1 MASENNNNDNIT
13 TAFNAAAPVNITT
26 AAVNNV
32 TASIIFSSS
41 PLFNKNNNNSDN
53 DSENHED
60 NNNNNNDNITAA
72 FNAVAP
78 VNITAAAVNKNNN
91 NSDNDSENHE
101 DNNNN
106 NNNNLWWT
114 PEKCPHYMR
123 WCEGNICSFCMYSKD
138 LIYKANEYVPLAS
151 LEKYKIY
158 TWMKLCWA
166 CIDDINGNGEREDNG
181 DNDDN
186 GDDNQRLYDLL
197 ADFGEDP
204 IPPRDPSAPFGPG
217 PRLNEH
223 NIFF

>member
-1 MASENNNNDNIT
+1 MESKNNNT
-13 TAFNAAAPVNITT
+13 AAP
-26 AAVNNV
+26 V

-41 PLFNKNNNNSDN
+41 PLFNKNNNNSN
-53 DSENHED
+53 N
-60 NNNNNNDNITAA
+60 NNNNNNDNITAV
-72 FNAVAP
+72 FN
-78 VNITAAAVNKNNN
+78 TAAVVNKNNN

-106 NNNNLWWT
+106 NNSNLWWN
-114 PEKCPHYMR
+114 PEKCEHYVQ
-123 WCEGNICSFCMYSKD
+123 WCEGNICNFCTYSKD
-138 LIYKANEYVPLAS
+138 LIYKADEYVPLAS

-181 DNDDN
+181 EN
-186 GDDNQRLYDLL
+186 DDNQRLYDLL

-217 PRLNEH
+217 PRINEH

>member
-1 MASENNNNDNIT
+1 MASKNNNT
-13 TAFNAAAPVNITT
+13 AAP
-26 AAVNNV
+26 VNNV

-41 PLFNKNNNNSDN
+41 PLFNKNNNNSEN

-60 NNNNNNDNITAA
+60 NNNNNNDA
-72 FNAVAP
+72 AP
-78 VNITAAAVNKNNN
+78 VNITAATAVNKNNN

-101 DNNNN
+101 DNNS
-106 NNNNLWWT
+106 NLWWN
-114 PEKCPHYMR
+114 PEKCGHYMR
-123 WCEGNICSFCMYSKD
+123 WCEGNICNFCTYSKD
-138 LIYKANEYVPLAS
+138 LIYKADEYVPLAS

-158 TWMKLCWA
+158 NWMKLCWA

-186 GDDNQRLYDLL
+186 DDDNQRLYDLL

-217 PRLNEH
+217 PRINEH

>member
-60 NNNNNNDNITAA
+60 NNNNNN
-72 FNAVAP
+72 
-78 VNITAAAVNKNNN
+78 
-91 NSDNDSENHE
+91 
-101 DNNNN
+101 
-106 NNNNLWWT
+106 LWWT

-158 TWMKLCWA
+158 TWMMLCWA

-186 GDDNQRLYDLL
+186 DDDNQRLYDLL